1 MDAKENVPS
10 HSTGVNGILS
20 QQEVLGLVQGH
31 IKYVRPRAPVT
42 STAYTPVL
50 CSQLDRYG
58 MEHPMTDEE
67 TKPLKDKGTEVP
79 TSKATRDASAAS
91 NNEAVSR
98 LMTPLVS
105 EILYELTETATS
117 IIAEDDAGLA
127 QLDSKYEEAYRMRP
141 SFGNGVEVILPRLR
155 LGSFNNTDAIP
166 HSEYSTIGGRASS
179 INSQDGLMS
188 KQSVDSRSE
197 PANMNRNGLL
207 NVERS
212 TVTTMNNSEGLVS
225 GIQGNDEKSLGFV
238 TPSHGEVNT
247 HTHHYNS
254 LAHLNISPKQ
264 EVK

>member
-42 STAYTPVL
+42 STVYTPVL

-58 MEHPMTDEE
+58 MEHPMTGEE
-67 TKPLKDKGTEVP
+67 TKPLKEKVTEVLD
-79 TSKATRDASAAS
+79 TKATRDASAVS
-91 NNEAVSR
+91 NNEAASR

-105 EILYELTETATS
+105 EILYELTETATN
-117 IIAEDDAGLA
+117 IIAEDDASLA
-127 QLDSKYEEAYRMRP
+127 QLDSKYEETCRMRP

-155 LGSFNNTDAIP
+155 LGSFNNMDAIP
-166 HSEYSTIGGRASS
+166 HSEYSSLGCRASS
-179 INSQDGLMS
+179 INSQEGLIF

-197 PANMNRNGLL
+197 PANTSRNGVL

-212 TVTTMNNSEGLVS
+212 ILTTMNNSEGLVS
-225 GIQGNDEKSLGFV
+225 GIQGNDEMTLGFV
-238 TPSHGEVNT
+238 TPPPGEVNT

-264 EVK
+264 EVR